1 MGRYEPSWSAEEQTM
16 IDLMG
21 MTGCGIEVISNKH
34 YTDIIV
40 VPAGHRFRADTA
52 YEAIRKAFTYWN
64 KHND

>member
-1 MGRYEPSWSAEEQTM
+1 MV
-16 IDLMG
+16 DLMG

-52 YEAIRKAFTYWN
+52 YEAIRRAFTYWN